1 MENNNFN
8 TLHKLQQEESE
19 AEIANDNNINK
30 ECSENRILEVDLEE
44 DNTKSV
50 ISQEE
55 KNKDTDPS
63 LKQQTKSFH
72 ENKHDS
78 YLNSKNTEDFKVY
91 NNQINSSTNNS
102 QSNQTKEFSDYKD
115 ILKDLEKKGFIKDKV
130 IVDELE
136 KNIQKYIDSK
146 FNKLEDLIQT
156 SNVQLT
162 KKIEDENLKLSNLHL
177 NQINHK
183 EIENSK
189 LNKQCNN
196 PTNNTNN
203 NNTNNCK
210 LKDTSI
216 YESILLDLPKEECK
230 ESNFDKLKNNEV
242 VHLDNE
248 ISINNSDRLN
258 NSIIKIDHEE
268 DYYVSI
274 SKQRN
279 KSVITSSVVFID
291 DICGIC
297 SSEIKRAKYSC
308 LVCENLSICEYCER
322 SHNHPL
328 IKFKDINICS
338 VEEAAVFLE
347 KNKSA
352 RMYAKRYFDVGM
364 FDNRYKLKLK
374 TVSSVFSM
382 RPDSKCQLFL
392 NITNDCKYVIPED
405 TLILAKNNKDLQV
418 ESYLI
423 RDEIKPRE
431 ILEVAINIRSG
442 ENTKLHDFEII
453 IFNKKVLIEHDSL
466 RLKIDVNLD
475 YEEDEFNLKLCKY
488 PKLIT
493 VQKEAKLKILK
504 ILNEEL
510 SDKHPYI
517 LYTALQRTGFNLE
530 KCLNYL
536 YNVDT
541 VNP

>member
-1 MENNNFN
+1 MENNCNILSEYQ
-8 TLHKLQQEESE
+8 TKQVDHQSEEV
-19 AEIANDNNINK
+19 IDNNINK
-30 ECSENRILEVDLEE
+30 EYSENRILEVDLEE

-55 KNKDTDPS
+55 KNKNNEFT
-63 LKQQTKSFH
+63 LNKQ
-72 ENKHDS
+72 
-78 YLNSKNTEDFKVY
+78 LNSNNSFDENRHSKYISSKNNEDFKLY
-91 NNQINSSTNNS
+91 NNQTNLSSNIPH
-102 QSNQTKEFSDYKD
+102 SNQTTEFSDYKD
-115 ILKDLEKKGFIKDKV
+115 ILNDLKKNGIIKDKI

-136 KNIQKYIDSK
+136 KNIQKYIDNK
-146 FNKLEDLIQT
+146 FNKLEDLIQN
-156 SNVQLT
+156 SNAQLS
-162 KKIEDENLKLSNLHL
+162 KKIEDENLKLSNIHL
-177 NQINHK
+177 SQINHK
-183 EIENSK
+183 EPENIKTNKFNSLNSTNNCNSK
-189 LNKQCNN
+189 L
-196 PTNNTNN
+196 
-203 NNTNNCK
+203 
-210 LKDTSI
+210 KDASI
-216 YESILLDLPKEECK
+216 YESIILDLPKEECK
-230 ESNFDKLKNNEV
+230 ESSFDKMKTNEV
-242 VHLDNE
+242 VHLDNQ
-248 ISINNSDRLN
+248 ISINNNDRLN

-279 KSVITSSVVFID
+279 KSQITSSIVFID

-328 IKFKDINICS
+328 LKFKDINICS

-352 RMYAKRYFDVGM
+352 RMYAKKYFDVGM
-364 FDNRYKLKLK
+364 FDNRYKVKLK
-374 TVSSVFSM
+374 TISTVFSM
-382 RPDSKCQLFL
+382 RPDSKCQLFV
-392 NITNDCKYVIPED
+392 NITNDCKYVIPGE
-405 TLILAKNNKDLQV
+405 TLILAKNNKDLLV

-431 ILEVAINIRSG
+431 IIEVAVNIRSG

-453 IFNKKVLIEHDSL
+453 VFNKKVLIDHDTL

-475 YEEDEFNLKLCKY
+475 YEEDDFNLKLYKY

-536 YNVDT
+536 YSVDT